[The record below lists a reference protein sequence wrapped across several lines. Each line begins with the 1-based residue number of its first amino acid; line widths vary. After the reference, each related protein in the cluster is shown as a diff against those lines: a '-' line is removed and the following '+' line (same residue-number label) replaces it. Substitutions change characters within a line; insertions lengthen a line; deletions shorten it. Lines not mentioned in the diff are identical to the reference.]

1 MKRTNTII
9 CILTAIV
16 MVQSLC
22 SCSGLVK
29 NRERE
34 KVVNELL
41 MMKKQLPVRVK
52 DTDMMMTDIEVD
64 GDTVVLTCTVTEE
77 YWEMMSLSCK
87 KANTDR
93 NVARVVESLDGTYLD
108 KFITAGLGF
117 KYIYTLQGTGK
128 HLFDVSASAERL
140 KDIKD
145 RLDRGV
151 LKPYTMLEL
160 SQMEIDNMKFPSK
173 IEEGVWLTSAYIRGN
188 SIFYEAKVDAEV
200 DPKYFS
206 AADVA
211 EMRRGVI
218 EGLKEEKLIMA
229 HNKEIVGEGIH
240 FVYIYKDNRGVEF
253 ARVDIG
259 PDEFL

>member
-9 CILTAIV
+9 CILAAVV
-16 MVQSLC
+16 MVLSLC
-22 SCSGLVK
+22 SCRDIVK

-41 MMKKQLPVRVK
+41 MMKKQLPARVK
-52 DTDMMMTDIEVD
+52 DTDMMMTGIRVD
-64 GDTVVLTCTVTEE
+64 GDTVVMTCTMPEE
-77 YWEMMSLSCK
+77 YWEMMQLSYK
-87 KANTDR
+87 EANSDR
-93 NVARVVESLDGTYLD
+93 NVARVVESLDGTCLD
-108 KFITAGLGF
+108 KLIAAGLGF
-117 KYIYTLQGTGK
+117 KYIFTLQGTGK
-128 HLFDVSASAERL
+128 HLLEVCVSADRL
-140 KDIKD
+140 KDVKD
-145 RLDRGV
+145 RMDRGV

-160 SQMEIDNMKFPSK
+160 SKIEIDNMTFPTK
-173 IEEGVWLTSAYIRGN
+173 IEEGVWLTNAYIRGN
-188 SIFYEAKVDAEV
+188 SVYYEAKVDAAV
-200 DPKYFS
+200 NPNYIS

-229 HNKEIVGEGIH
+229 HNKDIVGEGIH
-240 FVYIYKDNRGVEF
+240 FVYIYKDTRGVEF